1 MKILLANPRG
11 FCAGVE
17 RALQVVE
24 RVLESE
30 EAPLYVRHELVHN
43 HHVVDHFK
51 ERGVRFV
58 EKISLIPDH
67 SSVVLSAHGVSEAVE
82 SESRQRPLQ
91 VFDATCPLVT
101 KVHLEVM
108 RYARDG
114 YDVIL
119 IGHEGHPE
127 VEGTLGRFDPSHGG
141 EIHLI
146 GTVADARALAPRQ
159 PDRIGVVAQT
169 TLSIDDTREIVK
181 ELRRRF
187 PKLHLP
193 SRSDICYATQNRQ
206 DAVKKIVGEINALLV
221 VGAANSSNSNRL
233 REIGERNQLAS
244 YLIDS
249 ASALQRDWFSDDD
262 IIGLTAGASAPEL
275 LVQEVI
281 EALKRDFPV
290 TDVIESPG
298 IKEDT
303 VFKLPRE
310 LSRTAAPRVRSVGS
324 TN

>member
-24 RVLESE
+24 RVLENSE
-30 EAPLYVRHELVHN
+30 TPVYVRHELVHN
-43 HHVVDHFK
+43 RYVVDNLG
-51 ERGVRFV
+51 ERGVHFV
-58 EKISLIPDH
+58 EKISQVPDH
-67 SSVVLSAHGVSEAVE
+67 SSLILSAHGVSKAIEK
-82 SESRQRPLQ
+82 ESRKRPLR

-108 RYARDG
+108 RYSRDG

-146 GTVADARALAPRQ
+146 GTVGEARSLTPRQ

-187 PKLHLP
+187 PKLNLP

-206 DAVKKIVGEINALLV
+206 DAVKRIVGQIDALLV

-233 REIGERNQLAS
+233 REIGERSRLPS
-244 YLIDS
+244 YLIDG
-249 ASALQRDWFSDDD
+249 AGALKRDWFADDD
-262 IIGLTAGASAPEL
+262 VIGLTAGASAPEL

-310 LSRTAAPRVRSVGS
+310 LHHASAGDA
-324 TN
+324 N